1 MVNQIS
7 NTSKP
12 KGFIA
17 IISLLIIATIS
28 MTIAM
33 AILKDGVD
41 NASLSLSSIYYEN
54 ARINAEVCLEDI
66 LLRIKMADQFS
77 ANLNYNLESGQNC
90 STTIQ
95 WYTPQQVATGTVE
108 VLADL
113 TVTGTS
119 NNFVRSFR
127 YGLKI
132 DKHDVN
138 FLDGSVQHT
147 NVIDITSL
155 DEING

>member
-1 MVNQIS
+1 
-7 NTSKP
+7 
-12 KGFIA
+12 
-17 IISLLIIATIS
+17 

-33 AILKDGVD
+33 SILKDGVD

-54 ARINAEVCLEDI
+54 SRINAEICLEDI
-66 LLRIKMADQFS
+66 LLRIKGVDQF
-77 ANLNYNLESGQNC
+77 ATNLNYNLGTGQSC

-95 WYTPQQVATGTVE
+95 WYTPQQVAPGIMQ

-119 NNFVRSFR
+119 NNFVRKFS

-138 FLDGSVQHT
+138 YLDGSMKHT
-147 NVIDITSL
+147 NVIDITDL
-155 DEING
+155 DEINS